1 MSVDTRVKLKLS
13 IWRDFVPGRRL
24 ASWDHEGNA
33 HRVAGSEF
41 NLQEEV
47 YSWRLWEDFR
57 DGIADD
63 ETRRRLDDQLCRL
76 DTSCPPSERRLSVL
90 DDFIAEARKAIA
102 SGKAGLSSIQNPPVG
117 DEDAPDAIEDAPDA
131 INALLALTLHLEWLS
146 RCFANRPGISVSI
159 R

>member
-1 MSVDTRVKLKLS
+1 MSVETREKLKLS
-13 IWRDFVPGRRL
+13 IWRDFVSGRRL
-24 ASWDHEGNA
+24 ASWDDEGNA
-33 HRVAGSEF
+33 HQVVGSES

-47 YSWRLWEDFR
+47 YSWHLWEVFQ

-63 ETRRRLDDQLCRL
+63 ETRRRLDDQLRRL

-90 DDFIAEARKAIA
+90 DEFIAEARKAIA
-102 SGKAGLSSIQNPPVG
+102 SGKAGLSTIQNPPVG
-117 DEDAPDAIEDAPDA
+117 DEDAPDA

>member
-1 MSVDTRVKLKLS
+1 MAVETRVRLKLS

-24 ASWDHEGNA
+24 DLRDDEGNT
-33 HRVAGSEF
+33 HQLAGSESS
-41 NLQEEV
+41 LQEEV
-47 YSWRLWEDFR
+47 YSWHLWEDFR

-63 ETRRRLDDQLCRL
+63 ETRQRLEEQLHRL
-76 DTSCPPSERRLSVL
+76 APSHQPSERRLSVL
-90 DDFIAEARKAIA
+90 DDFIAEARQAIA
-102 SGKAGLSSIQNPPVG
+102 SGKAEFSPVQNPPVG
-117 DEDAPDAIEDAPDA
+117 DEDAPNA

>member
-1 MSVDTRVKLKLS
+1 MSVETRVKLKLS
-13 IWRDFVPGRRL
+13 IWRDFVQGRRL
-24 ASWDHEGNA
+24 ASWDDEGNS
-33 HRVAGSEF
+33 HQVAGSES

-47 YSWRLWEDFR
+47 YSWCLWEDFR

-63 ETRRRLDDQLCRL
+63 KTRWRLDDQLHRL
-76 DTSCPPSERRLSVL
+76 DTSRPPSERRLSVL

-102 SGKAGLSSIQNPPVG
+102 SGKAGLSPIQNPPVG
-117 DEDAPDAIEDAPDA
+117 DEDAPDA

>member
-1 MSVDTRVKLKLS
+1 MSVETRVKLKLS

-24 ASWDHEGNA
+24 DSWDDDGNT
-33 HRVAGSEF
+33 HQLAGSESS
-41 NLQEEV
+41 LQEEV
-47 YSWRLWEDFR
+47 YSWHLWEDFR

-63 ETRRRLDDQLCRL
+63 KIRRRLDNQLCRL
-76 DTSCPPSERRLSVL
+76 DASRPPSERRLSVL

-102 SGKAGLSSIQNPPVG
+102 SGEAGFSPVQNPPVG
-117 DEDAPDAIEDAPDA
+117 DEDAPNA

-146 RCFANRPGISVSI
+146 RCFADRPGISVSI